1 MCCYRLCISLIRR
14 SICHNDFISSTECSH
29 LHVHKCIS
37 VCSQSAVGWCSM
49 LVPLMY
55 IPETRKNDSKR
66 QLNTSI
72 FLTANGHTGHA
83 KNFFVRRPPT
93 VADVGHRRRPDV
105 GQRHAAAVSWYV
117 GGRRKCRRRAYVGH
131 DHRTRRRGPTRR
143 LEGGHCCTTWSNGG
157 RSTPALARRK
167 CDVGLLVGNRLSL
180 WFRVCYTIWQINH
193 LDGT

>member
-1 MCCYRLCISLIRR
+1 MHLIHSISQ
-14 SICHNDFISSTECSH
+14 NYFISYAAECSP
-29 LHVHKCIS
+29 LLVRLANWCLIS
-37 VCSQSAVGWCSM
+37 CLCLSRSCTYLKQ
-49 LVPLMY
+49 
-55 IPETRKNDSKR
+55 RKNDSKR

-83 KNFFVRRPPT
+83 KIFFVRRPPT

-105 GQRHAAAVSWYV
+105 GQRHAAAVSRYV
-117 GGRRKCRRRAYVGH
+117 GGRRKCRRRPYVGH

-167 CDVGLLVGNRLSL
+167 CDVGLLVGF
-180 WFRVCYTIWQINH
+180 FRT
-193 LDGT
+193 